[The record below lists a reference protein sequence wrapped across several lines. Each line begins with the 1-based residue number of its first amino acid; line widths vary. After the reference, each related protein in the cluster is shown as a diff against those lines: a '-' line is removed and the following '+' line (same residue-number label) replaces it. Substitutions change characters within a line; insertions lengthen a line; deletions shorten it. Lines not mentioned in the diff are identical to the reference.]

1 MDVTVIGAGL
11 AGCEAAYRIAQSG
24 YCVQLTECKP
34 QTRSPAHKTDGFAEL
49 VCSNSLKSETYGTA
63 GGLLKTE
70 LRILGSLL
78 LQVADTVRVPA
89 GGALAVDRAL
99 FSEKVTQAIRSHP
112 KIRITEEVA
121 EDVPDDT
128 VTVIAT
134 GPLTIGRLND
144 ALRRLVGASLGFYD
158 AAAPIVDAAGID
170 RNRCFT
176 ASRYGKGED
185 DYINCPLDKEEYTA
199 FVHALRTAERA
210 ELHAFDKREIFDGCM
225 PIEDMADRGEDTI
238 RFGPL
243 RPVGFIDPHTGKRP
257 YAVVQLRAE
266 NAEKTMYNIVGFQ
279 TNLKFGEQKR
289 VFSMIPALRNA
300 EFLRYGVMH
309 RNTYVHAPR
318 VLEGTFRLRAHPN
331 VWIAGQ
337 LSGVEGYVESMASG
351 LMCGINV
358 VRVLQGKAPLVL
370 PDTTVIGALGKYL
383 TAPNGDFQ
391 PMNAN
396 FGILPPLQP
405 PVRDKAKRK
414 AAYCDRAVADLR
426 DFIKANDLID
436 FLPGLCY
443 NAK

>member
-144 ALRRLVGASLGFYD
+144 ALRRLVGAS
-158 AAAPIVDAAGID
+158 
-170 RNRCFT
+170 
-176 ASRYGKGED
+176 
-185 DYINCPLDKEEYTA
+185 
-199 FVHALRTAERA
+199 
-210 ELHAFDKREIFDGCM
+210 
-225 PIEDMADRGEDTI
+225 
-238 RFGPL
+238 
-243 RPVGFIDPHTGKRP
+243 
-257 YAVVQLRAE
+257 
-266 NAEKTMYNIVGFQ
+266 
-279 TNLKFGEQKR
+279 
-289 VFSMIPALRNA
+289 
-300 EFLRYGVMH
+300 
-309 RNTYVHAPR
+309 
-318 VLEGTFRLRAHPN
+318 
-331 VWIAGQ
+331 
-337 LSGVEGYVESMASG
+337 
-351 LMCGINV
+351 
-358 VRVLQGKAPLVL
+358 
-370 PDTTVIGALGKYL
+370 
-383 TAPNGDFQ
+383 
-391 PMNAN
+391 
-396 FGILPPLQP
+396 
-405 PVRDKAKRK
+405 
-414 AAYCDRAVADLR
+414 
-426 DFIKANDLID
+426 
-436 FLPGLCY
+436 
-443 NAK
+443 